1 MILVYV
7 SVFWGIFNDLMIIA
21 SSYPMRTPGIMMAKP
36 MKSLKIALFS
46 DPVLTKS
53 NRLAF

>member
-1 MILVYV
+1 LILVYV